1 MSKFNLVTLILFLG
15 MNISGYAQKAE
26 VKAAFLEKWNNSSA
40 YLIEMV
46 EQIPDTSMEYQPTPR
61 QMTVREQLLH
71 IRSNMLW
78 LGDTYFNT
86 TKTKAPNKENPLS
99 KQEIVLA
106 LEESFKWVASLIAAA
121 DAEILQEEVEFFA
134 GPKTRLQI
142 LNLLQDHVTHHRGQ
156 LIVYMNLLSIEPP
169 RYSGW

>member
-1 MSKFNLVTLILFLG
+1 MSKFSLLTLIIILS
-15 MNISGYAQKAE
+15 MNISGYSQKAE

-40 YLIEMV
+40 YLIEMA
-46 EQIPDTSMEYQPTPR
+46 EQIPDSSMEYRPTSR
-61 QMTVREQLLH
+61 QMTIREQLLH

-86 TKTKAPNKENPLS
+86 NDVKSPNKENPSS
-99 KQEIVLA
+99 KQELVLA
-106 LEESFKWVASLIAAA
+106 LKESFKRVATLVEASDPAR
-121 DAEILQEEVEFFA
+121 LQEEVEFFA

-156 LIVYMNLLSIEPP
+156 LIVYMNLLNIEPP